1 MSTEE
6 LQVVA
11 VEGERPR
18 RGRWWR
24 GLTGS
29 LAAGLA
35 GLAVIVLGAGVVS
48 ALLGAPGP
56 GVWLLVGHPV
66 AAVLALAAQ
75 RFADRRDGAVAGV
88 AGAVVV
94 VVVLLALWLFW
105 WG

>member
-6 LQVVA
+6 LRA
-11 VEGERPR
+11 APEERERPR

-35 GLAVIVLGAGVVS
+35 GLAVIVLGSGVVC

-56 GVWLLVGHPV
+56 GLWLLVGHPV
-66 AAVLALAAQ
+66 AAVLALVAQ
-75 RFADRRDGAVAGV
+75 RFADRGEGRVAGV
-88 AGAVVV
+88 AGGV
-94 VVVLLALWLFW
+94 VVVLLLAALWLFW

>member
-6 LQVVA
+6 LQVPPL
-11 VEGERPR
+11 EGEHPR

-35 GLAVIVLGAGVVS
+35 GLAVIVLIAAVVCWVR
-48 ALLGAPGP
+48 GAPGP
-56 GVWLLVGHPV
+56 GVPMLVGHPV
-66 AAVLALAAQ
+66 AAVLALVAQ
-75 RFADRRDGAVAGV
+75 RFADRREGRVAGF
-88 AGAVVV
+88 AGFAV
-94 VVVLLALWLFW
+94 VVVLLVALWLFW

>member
-6 LQVVA
+6 LRVLP
-11 VEGERPR
+11 VEEERPR

-35 GLAVIVLGAGVVS
+35 ALAVIVLGAG
-48 ALLGAPGP
+48 LLCWLRGAPGP
-56 GVWLLVGHPV
+56 GVAMLIGHPV

-75 RFADRRDGAVAGV
+75 RFADRREGSVAGV
-88 AGAVVV
+88 AGFAV
-94 VVVLLALWLFW
+94 VVVLLVALWLFW

>member
-6 LQVVA
+6 LQA
-11 VEGERPR
+11 PAGEQQLPR

-35 GLAVIVLGAGVVS
+35 GLAVIVLGAG
-48 ALLGAPGP
+48 LLCLIFGVPGP
-56 GVWLLVGHPV
+56 GVRMLAGHPV

-75 RFADRRDGAVAGV
+75 RLADRRTGAVAAAGGV
-88 AGAVVV
+88 GVL
-94 VVVLLALWLFW
+94 VVLGAALWLFW

>member
-6 LQVVA
+6 LRVPP
-11 VEGERPR
+11 VEEDRSR

-35 GLAVIVLGAGVVS
+35 GLAVIVLGAGLLCL
-48 ALLGAPGP
+48 LLGAPGP
-56 GVWLLVGHPV
+56 GVAMLVGHPL
-66 AAVLALAAQ
+66 AAAIALVAQ
-75 RFADRRDGAVAGV
+75 RFADRREGPVAGL
-88 AGAVVV
+88 AGLVV
-94 VVVLLALWLFW
+94 VVVLLAALWLFW

>member
-6 LQVVA
+6 LRA
-11 VEGERPR
+11 APADRERPP

-35 GLAVIVLGAGVVS
+35 GLAVIVLGAGLLCS
-48 ALLGAPGP
+48 FLGAPGP

-66 AAVLALAAQ
+66 AAVLALVAQ
-75 RFADRRDGAVAGV
+75 RFADRGEGRAAGA

-94 VVVLLALWLFW
+94 VLVLAALWLFW